1 MNFKLQILKKIVLIL
16 IVIFVV
22 GWVVMTLWNWLMPAL
37 FVGMQ
42 QIDYKH
48 AMGLLVL
55 SRILFGGFRGHGGR
69 PGGWHGGWHGHHR
82 KMSPEERE
90 KFRKGMAAWHDE
102 DHQ

>member
-1 MNFKLQILKKIVLIL
+1 MNLKLQILKKVVLVL
-16 IVIFVV
+16 VVITVV
-22 GWVVMTLWNWLMPAL
+22 SWLVMNLWNWLMPAL
-37 FVGMQ
+37 FSGIHQV
-42 QIDYKH
+42 DYLH

-69 PGGWHGGWHGHHR
+69 HGGWHGHHR

-90 KFRKGMAAWHDE
+90 KFRKGMAAWHEE